1 VSEKERGKGRKRKS
15 AGERCGKSE
24 GEQGKDREGGGW
36 AKIQREEEGEGEDRS
51 GGRGQTRCL
60 WRILTS
66 T

>member
-1 VSEKERGKGRKRKS
+1 MRDREGKEGRGVRDREGKEGREES

-36 AKIQREEEGEGEDRS
+36 AKIQREGEDRL

-60 WRILTS
+60 
-66 T
+66 